1 MSSPLNG
8 YPLRLPQRHF
18 NAAARFPFLI
28 ESPAQWAISEIMR
41 YMETVLAARSSGSRT
56 TEQPRFKMGSMFIG
70 FNACPRLQNIDRLG
84 LTL

>member
-28 ESPAQWAISEIMR
+28 ESPAQWAINAIMR
-41 YMETVLAARSSGSRT
+41 YMATVLAARSSGSRT
-56 TEQPRFKMGSMFIG
+56 TDLSGFTMGSVLIG
-70 FNACPRLQNIDRLG
+70 FNA
-84 LTL
+84 